1 MATASVVPLSRF
13 LLPRMVATGSFVGV
27 ATAFRLGTSNL
38 GLAVTRTPPLMML
51 AVKASSRST
60 DAANAQEAFHDE
72 VVAFARESAEVSWL
86 EVRRGID
93 QFDAL
98 TRPD

>member
-1 MATASVVPLSRF
+1 
-13 LLPRMVATGSFVGV
+13 MVATGSFVGA
-27 ATAFRLGTSNL
+27 ATMFRLGTSNL

-51 AVKASSRST
+51 AVKASSPSAE
-60 DAANAQEAFHDE
+60 AATAQEAFHEE
-72 VVAFARESAEVSWL
+72 VLAFVRESAEVSWL

-93 QFDAL
+93 QFDEL